1 VRLCRPPLSR
11 TGGLSKGAGG
21 GASTTPFAPG
31 TLSYE
36 TEGIGAMN
44 TLSILLLVAALACFD
59 GLRAGTKGTSV
70 WRKLRRLDATPLT
83 PLESKEITNMEK
95 KILELKAGLDSVRA
109 ARAAEDSQLQA
120 LEKEFG
126 GEIARIKKEFARMK
140 ERAWEEASEIDNKAK
155 TDALKEVL
163 PVTDN
168 FPRAKS
174 LFVPT
179 QSDEEAAILQ
189 AYDSAFGKFTAVLE
203 GFGVT
208 RVKSVGESFDY
219 NMMEA
224 IMTAPSTEYAKDTVC
239 TEYQIGYRIGDKCI
253 RPAMVVVS
261 LGPGPK

>member
-1 VRLCRPPLSR
+1 MWGVGARPR
-11 TGGLSKGAGG
+11 H
-21 GASTTPFAPG
+21 
-31 TLSYE
+31 LSYQ
-36 TEGIGAMN
+36 GDIRLRNRVDIGAMN
-44 TLSILLLVAALACFD
+44 ALSILLLVAALACFD
-59 GLRAGTKGTSV
+59 GLRVLTAKTKT
-70 WRKLRRLDATPLT
+70 WRKLRRLDASSPVELT
-83 PLESKEITNMEK
+83 ENVTRMEK
-95 KILELKAGLDSVRA
+95 KIIELKAGLESVRA

-179 QSDEEAAILQ
+179 LSEKEAAILQ

-208 RVKSVGESFDY
+208 RVKSVGELFDY